1 MVIQF
6 QFGGDAFSNMIW
18 FVFFMVFM
26 LFYQRIIVTQ
36 MLWKLEQTAEML
48 EGYTGKAKKIV
59 TRKVTNNPSKEL
71 KEQINN
77 FLEAYVIEP
86 VNLDPYGIV
95 KKVEHIM
102 DLFDKK
108 LKYFSKTIA
117 PKLNEEEQMDLVMGL
132 SGAMSLNQIAKIVRH
147 YVELIRKTK
156 NLQLAMI
163 LQMQL
168 PMVERLSKALL
179 LGTEA
184 LTNRWPIGDSV
195 SPLVVTKMIGTSR
208 VKEIEED
215 TVVAKKKIKG
225 KNVIIMKAKGPGGR
239 LGKLGKAAEDLIKKE
254 NIKKIITVDAAAK
267 LEGERTGA
275 IAEGIG
281 VAIGG
286 IGVDRSYIENIAVAK
301 NLPLDSIV
309 IKMSQ
314 EEAIMPMKLSVL
326 DAIDQAIK
334 LLEKNIENTSGS
346 ILVIGV
352 GNSCGIGDNEKAV
365 KDAEQKIKSVAEI
378 MKKRIEAEKKQ
389 EKFWNKLIG
398 G

>member
-286 IGVDRSYIENIAVAK
+286 IGVDREY
-301 NLPLDSIV
+301 
-309 IKMSQ
+309 
-314 EEAIMPMKLSVL
+314 
-326 DAIDQAIK
+326 
-334 LLEKNIENTSGS
+334 
-346 ILVIGV
+346 
-352 GNSCGIGDNEKAV
+352 SCGKE
-365 KDAEQKIKSVAEI
+365 SSS
-378 MKKRIEAEKKQ
+378 
-389 EKFWNKLIG
+389 
-398 G
+398 